1 MIGAQTLLFVMLV
14 AADAALWIAA
24 VIAPLTTAG
33 RFRATAG
40 AALLLMLLVG
50 CLFGW
55 GPATVLAALALW
67 LAAIV
72 VGNLP
77 TSAHE
82 A

>member
-1 MIGAQTLLFVMLV
+1 MISAQTLLFVMLV

-24 VIAPLTTAG
+24 VIAPLSVAG
-33 RFRATAG
+33 RFRATAA
-40 AALLLMLLVG
+40 AALLLMVLVG
-50 CLFGW
+50 YLFGW
-55 GPATVLAALALW
+55 GPATVLAALTLW

-77 TSAHE
+77 ASAQE